1 MDVSAENDYQ
11 PPKEFMEDKKD
22 LLVDLKITDSTEL
35 WLIQWPINQSPDFDG
50 KEVSLK
56 LNGDGHLGS
65 SECSSGKSYD
75 VVGLKSQGLEPIVFL
90 SSTEEAKIAGKISRW
105 VSLIHYPELGEL
117 KKRNTLK
124 SSQSQRSSTATS
136 TFSGRPLATPTR
148 SIKPKNP
155 HTMSGQVTTTPS
167 NRTKSTTTRDSGKG
181 NRVVT
186 STGSIE
192 HLEERKSKKKRKTE
206 S

>member
-11 PPKEFMEDKKD
+11 PPKEFVEDKKD

-65 SECSSGKSYD
+65 SECSS
-75 VVGLKSQGLEPIVFL
+75 
-90 SSTEEAKIAGKISRW
+90 AGKISRW
-105 VSLIHYPELGEL
+105 VSLIHYPELDEL

-136 TFSGRPLATPTR
+136 TLSGRPLATPTR

-167 NRTKSTTTRDSGKG
+167 SRTKSTTTQDSGKG
-181 NRVVT
+181 NRFVT

-192 HLEERKSKKKRKTE
+192 HSEERKSKKKRKIE